1 LIEAPP
7 RFGSQRF
14 RGVLW
19 RALLG
24 EPLRAVS
31 GLYWFATRRRVRGW
45 SWMLAAAAN
54 GPSSYKQWIR
64 NSEERAF
71 DQYRDAHPSRED
83 MPLIALVVGG
93 KSDEAAGLQTV
104 ESLRAALGDTL
115 PIYSTLAGP
124 TGCNALSAQL
134 EDLVAALSIL
144 LEKYRTAWLFI
155 AIAGDSVSPA
165 LGDILRRALAGN
177 AGAPILYWDEDTIGE
192 SGRVDPW
199 VKPDWDERL
208 FARLGNLAGASVMGL
223 EPAAAIAQSMPA
235 ATIDRDSIERLSM
248 AVASHGATS
257 SPAHIS
263 LILTHRATRNAT
275 SEERKPALS
284 PPSPATWPS
293 VSVLV
298 PTRDRADLLANCL
311 RGLETTS
318 FPGAIE
324 LVLIDNGSIQPA
336 ALRIIERIEVCGRAK
351 VVRDPGEFNF
361 SRLNNAAA
369 AHATGEFLCFLNN
382 DVEPLDPD
390 WLTKM
395 VSHAVDER
403 IGAVGALLL
412 YPSGRIQHAGV
423 AIGLGG
429 AAGHVQKG
437 IDPADR
443 RFWTWHRVT
452 REVSAVT
459 AAAMVV
465 RKSMFL
471 DLGGFD
477 EDAFPIAF
485 NDVDLCLRLKRA
497 GLRNLFVAE
506 ARLLHRESESR
517 GEDRSPK
524 DARRF
529 ASELKALQERWQTEG
544 FVDPHYSPLF
554 SSVVERCV
562 LVP

>member
-1 LIEAPP
+1 
-7 RFGSQRF
+7 
-14 RGVLW
+14 
-19 RALLG
+19 
-24 EPLRAVS
+24 
-31 GLYWFATRRRVRGW
+31 
-45 SWMLAAAAN
+45 
-54 GPSSYKQWIR
+54 
-64 NSEERAF
+64 
-71 DQYRDAHPSRED
+71 
-83 MPLIALVVGG
+83 
-93 KSDEAAGLQTV
+93 
-104 ESLRAALGDTL
+104 
-115 PIYSTLAGP
+115 
-124 TGCNALSAQL
+124 
-134 EDLVAALSIL
+134 LSI
-144 LEKYRTAWLFI
+144 
-155 AIAGDSVSPA
+155 
-165 LGDILRRALAGN
+165 
-177 AGAPILYWDEDTIGE
+177 
-192 SGRVDPW
+192 
-199 VKPDWDERL
+199 
-208 FARLGNLAGASVMGL
+208 
-223 EPAAAIAQSMPA
+223 
-235 ATIDRDSIERLSM
+235 